1 MATIVTPPASIKVQI
16 GNQQGSSVSLASSA
30 LDIVARAQANA
41 AFAAANTAADQANVA
56 FAFANT
62 TYILA
67 NSAYNKAN
75 TSASDALA
83 YAIALG

>member
-1 MATIVTPPASIKVQI
+1 MATIVTPPASIKVQV
-16 GNQQGSSVSLASSA
+16 GNQQGSSVSLASFA
-30 LDIVARAQANA
+30 LDVVAREA
-41 AFAAANTAADQANVA
+41 AVAAGAQANVA

>member
-30 LDIVARAQANA
+30 LDIVAREAAAFASTQANA
-41 AFAAANTAADQANVA
+41 SFS
-56 FAFANT
+56 FANT

>member
-30 LDIVARAQANA
+30 VDIIARE
-41 AFAAANTAADQANVA
+41 TAATALAQ
-56 FAFANT
+56 
-62 TYILA
+62 A
-67 NSAYNKAN
+67 NSAYSLANTSYTIAISAYEKAN
-75 TSASDALA
+75 TDAADSLA

>member
-16 GNQQGSSVSLASSA
+16 GNQQGSSVSLAPLA
-30 LDIVARAQANA
+30 LDVVAREA
-41 AFAAANTAADQANVA
+41 AVAAGAQANVA